1 MALYGI
7 KDSANLT
14 LFSKKTGKP
23 VLYADYCNQTSLNM
37 SADVV
42 YAMKKTARAISW
54 DTSKEGTLTTEMQV
68 FDLRWIA
75 LLMGSLDD
83 LTAAPSA
90 LEWAKR
96 EIIEAG
102 ESGAIPALHYEP
114 KDATAT
120 LYKLGKD
127 GISLGDEVDSTD
139 FSISG
144 KNITIT
150 GAEEGDKFCI
160 FYLTEVEKSRKF
172 TVSGDKYPN
181 GYRVVF
187 DTMIR
192 DTDQQDHFV
201 QFDFKNL
208 RPKSQMELTMSAED
222 VCTLSVE
229 WDVLVDNNN
238 DFFTFIYLDE
248 EYEDENN
255 GGSNDNGSGSNDNG
269 GSGTTTPT
277 ITADMLDEVTAEEL
291 AVSNVNP
298 STEGW
303 FESDGNGGFVLTV
316 DTEVDLDS
324 DKTYYKLKTSG

>member
-37 SADVV
+37 SADTV

-75 LLMGSLDD
+75 LLMGSLDLD
-83 LTAAPSA
+83 KKAEAPQT
-90 LEWAKR
+90 LPWAKR
-96 EIIEAG
+96 EIVTLNA
-102 ESGAIPALHYEP
+102 SKSATLNNAP
-114 KDATAT
+114 KTDTAT
-120 LYKLGKD
+120 LYALSKD
-127 GISLGDEVDSTD
+127 GITLGDEIDASTG
-139 FSISG
+139 FTVTTEGTGSEAVTTLTVTNG
-144 KNITIT
+144 KKD
-150 GAEEGDKFCI
+150 EKYCI
-160 FYLTEVEKSRKF
+160 FYLTEVEKSRTF
-172 TVSGDKYPN
+172 TVSGDKYPQ
-181 GYRVVF
+181 GFRAVF

-229 WDVLVDNNN
+229 WDVLVDNTNE
-238 DFFTFIYLDE
+238 FFTFTYLDT
-248 EYEDENN
+248 EYEAEDNNDDDDDDEPVDITEGYTAVPN
-255 GGSNDNGSGSNDNG
+255 
-269 GSGTTTPT
+269 PT
-277 ITADMLDEVTAEEL
+277 GNPSEQGWYE
-291 AVSNVNP
+291 VSNG
-298 STEGW
+298 EM
-303 FESDGNGGFVLTV
+303 VLSV
-316 DTEVDLDS
+316 DTAVDGE
-324 DKTYYKLKTSG
+324 KTYYTKNDG

>member
-90 LEWAKR
+90 LDWAKR

-102 ESGAIPALHYEP
+102 EGGTIPELQYEP
-114 KDATAT
+114 KDETAT

-127 GISLGDEVDSTD
+127 GISLGDEVTD
-139 FSISG
+139 GFTISG
-144 KNITIT
+144 KTITIT
-150 GAEEGDKFCI
+150 GAAEGDKFCL

-238 DFFTFIYLDE
+238 DFFTFTYLDE
-248 EYEDENN
+248 EYEAEENNTNN
-255 GGSNDNGSGSNDNG
+255 GGSGDP
-269 GSGTTTPT
+269 TPA
-277 ITADMLDEVTAEEL
+277 ITLDQLEAVTAEEL
-291 AVSNVNP
+291 AVANVNP

-303 FESDGNGGFVLTV
+303 YVSDGNGGYVLTE
-316 DTEVDLDS
+316 DTEVDGEQ
-324 DKTYYKLKTSG
+324 TYYKLKAQG

>member
-90 LEWAKR
+90 LDWAKR

-102 ESGAIPALHYEP
+102 EGGTIPELQYEP
-114 KDATAT
+114 KDETAT

-127 GISLGDEVDSTD
+127 GISLGDEVTD
-139 FSISG
+139 GFTISG
-144 KNITIT
+144 KTITIT
-150 GAEEGDKFCI
+150 GAEEGDKFCL

-238 DFFTFIYLDE
+238 DFFTFTYLDE
-248 EYEDENN
+248 EYEAEEGGSGN
-255 GGSNDNGSGSNDNG
+255 GGSSNG
-269 GSGTTTPT
+269 GSSDTTTALTSEDVEAVAEPT
-277 ITADMLDEVTAEEL
+277 G
-291 AVSNVNP
+291 NP
-298 STEGW
+298 SAQGW
-303 FESDGNGGFVLTV
+303 YEEDGDGGYVLTEDTVV
-316 DTEVDLDS
+316 DNE
-324 DKTYYKLKTSG
+324 KTYYTLKAQG

>member
-37 SADVV
+37 SADTV

-75 LLMGSLDD
+75 LLMGSLDLD
-83 LTAAPSA
+83 EKAEAPQT
-90 LEWAKR
+90 LPWVKR
-96 EIIEAG
+96 EIVTLNA
-102 ESGAIPALHYEP
+102 SKGATLLNTP
-114 KDATAT
+114 KADTAT
-120 LYKLGKD
+120 LYALSKD
-127 GISLGDEVDSTD
+127 GITLGDEVASTG

-144 KNITIT
+144 T
-150 GAEEGDKFCI
+150 GLTVTGGTEGEKYCI
-160 FYLTEVEKSRKF
+160 FYLTEVEKSRTF
-172 TVSGDKYPN
+172 TVSGDKYPQ
-181 GYRVVF
+181 GFRAVF

-229 WDVLVDNNN
+229 WDVLVDNSNE
-238 DFFTFIYLDE
+238 FFTFTYLDE
-248 EYEDENN
+248 EYEAEENN
-255 GGSNDNGSGSNDNG
+255 GGNDSNSGN
-269 GSGTTTPT
+269 TTPEPPT
-277 ITADMLDEVTAEEL
+277 YTDEDFEAVTGEAL
-291 AVSNVNP
+291 NDANP
-298 STEGW
+298 KTSGWYEKVEG
-303 FESDGNGGFVLTV
+303 SYVLTD
-316 DTEVDLDS
+316 DTEVDGE
-324 DKTYYKLKTSG
+324 KTYYTLKAQG